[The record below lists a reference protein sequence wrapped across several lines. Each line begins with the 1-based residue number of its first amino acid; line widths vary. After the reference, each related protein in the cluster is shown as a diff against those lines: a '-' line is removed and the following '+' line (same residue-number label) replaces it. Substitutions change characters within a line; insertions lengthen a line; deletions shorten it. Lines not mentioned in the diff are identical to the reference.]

1 MVTIEAGERDASVKL
16 FQIGL
21 IAVSVLLA
29 GCVER
34 EVILP
39 GERTDLRAA
48 VGLAPADDPQNRSVP
63 ISLGA
68 QTNHS
73 DWPNAAGSASHT
85 IRHPALSPTPTRV
98 WSATIGQ
105 GDDRKHRITA
115 DPVSSGGLIYTLDS
129 RATVTATS
137 AGGATV
143 WSRDLTPP
151 SERSGDA
158 SGGGL
163 ATAGGQVFA
172 TTGFGEVVAL
182 DTASGNVQ
190 WRQRLEAAAT
200 GAPTVSGGTVYVV
213 SRDSR
218 GWALNAADGRVKWSA
233 QGTPSITGVV
243 GGSSPATNGQI
254 VLFPLA
260 STDVLAALP
269 QRGLVVW
276 TGSVA
281 GDRLGRAYANVTD
294 ISGDPV
300 IVGNTVYAG
309 TPNGRTAALAL
320 DDGLPRWSIAEG
332 ATGPVLVEGGS
343 VFLVTDKAELMRL
356 DAASGEQIWS
366 VGLPYFVPARNT
378 RRLRDVFPHYGPVL
392 AGGRLWVASGDGV
405 LRGFDPTNGSLVAT
419 TQMGA
424 AAATR
429 PIVVNGTMYLVGQN
443 GQLLAFR

>member
-1 MVTIEAGERDASVKL
+1 MKL

-21 IAVSVLLA
+21 IAGSVLLA

-48 VGLAPADDPQNRSVP
+48 VGLESAENPQNSSVP
-63 ISLGA
+63 IALAA
-68 QTNHS
+68 QTNHTE
-73 DWPNAAGSASHT
+73 WANTGGSASHT
-85 IRHPALSPTPTRV
+85 VRHPSLSPTPSRI
-98 WSATIGQ
+98 WAASIGQ
-105 GDDRKHRITA
+105 DNDRKHRITA
-115 DPVSSGGLIYTLDS
+115 DPVASGGLIFTMDS
-129 RATVTATS
+129 RATVTATNAS
-137 AGGATV
+137 GATV

-151 SERSGDA
+151 TDRSDDA

-163 ATAGGQVFA
+163 ATSGGQVFA
-172 TTGFGEVVAL
+172 TTGFGEVISLAA
-182 DTASGNVQ
+182 ASGAVQ
-190 WRQRLEAAAT
+190 WRQRLEASAT

-213 SRDSR
+213 SRESR

-260 STDVLAALP
+260 SAEILAALP
-269 QRGLVVW
+269 QSGLNVW
-276 TGSVA
+276 TGAV
-281 GDRLGRAYANVTD
+281 GGNRLGRAYANVTD

-309 TPNGRTAALAL
+309 TPTGRTAALGL
-320 DDGLPRWSIAEG
+320 DDGLPRWTITEG
-332 ATGPVLVEGGS
+332 AVGPVLVEGGS
-343 VFLVTDKAELMRL
+343 VFQVTDKAELLRL
-356 DAASGEQIWS
+356 DASSGERIWA
-366 VGLPYFVPARNT
+366 VGLPYFVPARNA
-378 RRLRDVFPHYGPVL
+378 RRIRDVVPHYGPVL

-405 LRGFDPTNGSLVAT
+405 LRGFDPTNGALVAT

-429 PIVVNGTMYLVGQN
+429 PIVVNGTMYVVGQN